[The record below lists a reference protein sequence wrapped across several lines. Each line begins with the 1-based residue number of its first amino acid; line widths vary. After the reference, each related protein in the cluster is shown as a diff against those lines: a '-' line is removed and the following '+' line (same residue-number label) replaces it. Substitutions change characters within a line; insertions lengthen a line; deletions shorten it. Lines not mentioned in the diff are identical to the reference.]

1 MVAHRDP
8 FPMQSDAAKALSAT
22 SGDASNII
30 HQWTSMD
37 TSSNEPSNTIIEA
50 SDAQDGLTGT
60 KKKKSADDDSDD
72 ENNDDEDEFLDRP
85 IWESRSP
92 SERAI
97 AKVQR
102 VLEKVYQRLYGDKLP
117 ISEMIR
123 TLCLAS
129 TLYFM
134 IGGYW
139 IMRSLKDPIL
149 TSICGV
155 GVIPKA
161 KMLSVVLV
169 LGVVSIYN
177 RLLDTKIPR
186 HQLFYIFGTFYFFLF
201 MTIALLLM
209 HPTIGLAN
217 QRQSPWRLLGW
228 ATYCTIES
236 YGSIMVSLFWSFT
249 NSNFSLESA
258 KASYGVL
265 IACAQVGSIL
275 GPTFV
280 NQYAETLGVTTC
292 YIIGAFCL
300 TSLQATMYMYVSIYG
315 AMDHTAVAASPT
327 KTLSKERTGIFEG
340 VRLFWKYNYVKGIF
354 AISCVF
360 MIVGTI
366 IDYIMKTL
374 ARDYFAEKHVCEIG
388 MSCYDTTGGEHGMSE
403 DATAAF
409 TSFMGLFGQ
418 SANTISFLF
427 SLLGTSAVIR
437 TLGLRWTLLLF
448 PSLCLTVITIVR
460 FYPTLNVTFGAMMAI
475 KAASYSLNN
484 PTKEILYQPT
494 SSSVK
499 YKAKSWIDIFG
510 ARGAKATASLV
521 TNAFSYS
528 TAVLVQNGSLVGM
541 CVASFLIWNATYMGK
556 KFDEYTE
563 SGYIVGDE
571 NSPDEDGGDGNYLEM
586 STDSHEGD
594 TSCVIYDDDELDDL
608 EAEI

>member
-1 MVAHRDP
+1 MVSHDP
-8 FPMQSDAAKALSAT
+8 FPMQSEAAKRMSQGERGATAWSAMAT
-22 SGDASNII
+22 TA
-30 HQWTSMD
+30 
-37 TSSNEPSNTIIEA
+37 NEPSRNGEEA
-50 SDAQDGLTGT
+50 SDAQDGLTGR
-60 KKKKSADDDSDD
+60 KKEFDDND
-72 ENNDDEDEFLDRP
+72 EEEDEDAFLDRP
-85 IWESRSP
+85 VWESRSP
-92 SERAI
+92 VERAI
-97 AKVQR
+97 AKFTR
-102 VLEKVYQRLYGDKLP
+102 VSEKIYLRLYGDKLP
-117 ISEMIR
+117 VSEMIR

-161 KMLSVVLV
+161 KMLSVFLV
-169 LGVVSIYN
+169 LAVVSIYN
-177 RLLDTKIPR
+177 KLLDTNIPR
-186 HQLFYIFGTFYFFLF
+186 HKLFYIFGTFYFVLF

-209 HPTIGLAN
+209 HPTIGLQN
-217 QRQSPWRLLGW
+217 QRQSPWRILGW

-249 NSNFSLESA
+249 NSNFSLETA

-265 IACAQVGSIL
+265 IACAQIGSIL

-292 YIIGAFCL
+292 YIIGACCL
-300 TSLQATMYMYVSIYG
+300 TSLQASMYLYISIYG
-315 AMDHTAVAASPT
+315 ASNPSVTSKPQ
-327 KTLSKERTGIFEG
+327 SKERTGVFEG
-340 VRLFWKYNYVKGIF
+340 LRLFWKYNYVKGIF
-354 AISCVF
+354 VISCVF
-360 MIVGTI
+360 MIIGTI
-366 IDYIMKTL
+366 IDFIMKML
-374 ARDYFAEKHVCEIG
+374 ARDYFAEEHPCEPG
-388 MSCYDTTGGEHGMSE
+388 MSCFDEVYGDHGMSE

-418 SANTISFLF
+418 SANTISFVF
-427 SLLGTSAVIR
+427 SLFGTSAVIR
-437 TLGLRWTLLLF
+437 ALGLRWTLLLF
-448 PSLCLTVITIVR
+448 PTLCLTVITVVR
-460 FYPTLNVTFGAMMAI
+460 LHPTLNVTFGAMMAI

-499 YKAKSWIDIFG
+499 YRAKSWIDIVG
-510 ARGAKATASLV
+510 ARSAKATASLV

-563 SGYIVGDE
+563 SGFVVGDE
-571 NSPDEDGGDGNYLEM
+571 DDDEYAGKSEYLEM
-586 STDSHEGD
+586 ATDQQEGEN
-594 TSCVIYDDDELDDL
+594 TSCAIYDDEDDL